1 MNATRCSLC
10 GKPLPAQYAN
20 RRRCDNCRSA
30 LKGYTKYCRD
40 IHKSSP
46 ARLLLDF
53 RNMLLNLKYNTVPGA
68 KLPNDLDY
76 QLDRVNRYLAGDS
89 D

>member
-1 MNATRCSLC
+1 MDARRCTLC
-10 GKPLPAQYAN
+10 GKLLPIQYAN

-30 LKGYTKYCRD
+30 LSGYTRYCRS
-40 IHKSSP
+40 IRKTSP
-46 ARLLLDF
+46 TQLLLDF
-53 RNMLLNLKYNTVPGA
+53 RNMLLNLKYNTSPDA